1 MNPRPPAC
9 DAGALPLSYVPLQPE
24 GEGFEPP
31 VGRQDP
37 QVISNHPPSST
48 RPPLLK
54 IYNIKA
60 MPKLCIAL
68 DTDYDKAVE
77 LINALKDKPI
87 VFKVGYKLFI
97 SHHRKITDLI
107 KQKGFEL
114 FLDLKLHD
122 IPSTIRNAV
131 LSALDLGADYLTVHI
146 VSGKD
151 ALREAV
157 NTAKGIKLLGVT
169 LLTSLE
175 EDQLKE
181 WGLCIS
187 KEDYILNLSS
197 LALNCGIEGLVC
209 SGKELPLLKSKF
221 NFFAVVPGVRLYGEP
236 QDDQKRV
243 VRIEEAIRNGADM
256 IVVGRSILTA
266 KDPIKK
272 VEEIL
277 KLLENPSLGH
287 PPKL

>member
-1 MNPRPPAC
+1 
-9 DAGALPLSYVPLQPE
+9 
-24 GEGFEPP
+24 
-31 VGRQDP
+31 
-37 QVISNHPPSST
+37 
-48 RPPLLK
+48 
-54 IYNIKA
+54 

-77 LINALKDKPI
+77 LINTLKNKPI
-87 VFKVGYKLFI
+87 VFKIGYKLFI

-122 IPSTIRNAV
+122 IPNTVKNGV
-131 LSALDLGADYLTVHI
+131 LSAKDLGADYLTVHI
-146 VSGKD
+146 TSGKD
-151 ALREAV
+151 ALKEAV
-157 NTAKGIKLLGVT
+157 KVAENIKLLGVT

-175 EDQLKE
+175 EDHLKE

-197 LALNCGIEGLVC
+197 LAINCGIDGLVC

-221 NFFAVVPGVRLYGEP
+221 KFFAVVPGVRLEGEP
-236 QDDQKRV
+236 LDDQKRV
-243 VRIEEAIRNGADM
+243 VRIEEAIKNGADM
-256 IVVGRSILTA
+256 IVMGRSILNV

-277 KLLENPSLGH
+277 GLLSSH
-287 PPKL
+287 P